1 MEELS
6 AVGEQVFDAEC
17 ILNKRLRKVRAAKH
31 CNFYP
36 RSFFF
41 WRLFANVLF
50 LLVFF
55 QGKLEF
61 LVKWRGW
68 SSKHN
73 SWEPQENILD
83 PRLLAAF
90 NKKEQEKELLM
101 RKRGKRPRGRPR
113 KILENV
119 PEAPKSS
126 SSSSGSSSSSSDSS
140 SSCSSSSSSSE
151 DDDEDGSTKQASPSV
166 RTRDTHPVPQKKA
179 QIVVAKQEPP
189 KKRSR
194 KPLPPEV
201 KEFQQNKGSRKILK
215 TPQDTDLPGAIK
227 KPVHPASFTFMGF
240 HRGSVRD
247 TVGSQNRSSLT
258 QGGAVKNSMSSVG
271 SGRSVQPAS
280 LPLNKSVQSRNVTE
294 GKLSISS
301 MSSGASL
308 DLKAAAGKSKGVA
321 ALNLNTSKHPI
332 QGTTQHT
339 LSSPNGQKKP
349 QGPVSTLQR
358 IPNTKAMASVPLKN
372 PSSSQGSGLQPLN
385 LQSKPVQNNDAP
397 GNGTTPAAGLRNAT
411 NPARKT
417 TVTQNQEYNPP
428 KSPATP
434 GRPPARKNQPGADKV
449 KEATEIQASRVQGRL
464 DKSSVHKST
473 TEVQSQQERP
483 AYKDGKK
490 ADMSTGEE
498 ESSSDSDQDSSYTG
512 QDRSMGVQNQDWKPT
527 RSLIEHVFV
536 TDVTANLVT
545 VTVKE
550 SPTSVGFF
558 SIRNY

>member
-17 ILNKRLRKVRAAKH
+17 ILNKRLRK
-31 CNFYP
+31 
-36 RSFFF
+36 
-41 WRLFANVLF
+41 
-50 LLVFF
+50 
-55 QGKLEF
+55 GKLEF

-90 NKKEQEKELLM
+90 NKKEHEKELLM
-101 RKRGKRPRGRPR
+101 LKRGKRPRGRPR

-140 SSCSSSSSSSE
+140 SSCSSSSSSS
-151 DDDEDGSTKQASPSV
+151 DDEDDSSHVKQVNPSV
-166 RTRDTHPVPQKKA
+166 RTRDLHPVPQKKA
-179 QIVVAKQEPP
+179 QIVMAKQEPP

-194 KPLPPEV
+194 KPLSPEM
-201 KEFQQNKGSRKILK
+201 KEFPQNKGPRKVLK
-215 TPQDTDLPGAIK
+215 TTKDEDLPGAIK

-240 HRGSVRD
+240 HRGSAREA
-247 TVGSQNRSSLT
+247 VGGQNRSPLA
-258 QGGAVKNSMSSVG
+258 QGGAVKNSTSSVG
-271 SGRSVQPAS
+271 SGRSSVQPAS
-280 LPLNKSVQSRNVTE
+280 LSMNKSNQSKNVTE

-301 MSSGASL
+301 ISSGTSL
-308 DLKAAAGKSKGVA
+308 DLKAAASKSKGVA

-349 QGPVSTLQR
+349 QAPGSTVQR
-358 IPNTKAMASVPLKN
+358 IPNTKPSLQSKNASSN
-372 PSSSQGSGLQPLN
+372 QGPGLQPLN
-385 LQSKPVQNNDAP
+385 LQNKGAQSNDAP
-397 GNGTTPAAGLRNAT
+397 GNGTTPTTGPRNAT

-417 TVTQNQEYNPP
+417 TVTQSQECNPP
-428 KSPATP
+428 KSPVTP
-434 GRPPARKNQPGADKV
+434 GRPPARKTQPGADKV
-449 KEATEIQASRVQGRL
+449 REVNEIQTSRVQGRL
-464 DKSSVHKST
+464 EKSSVHKSS
-473 TEVQSQQERP
+473 TEVQGQHERS
-483 AYKDGKK
+483 ASKDGKK
-490 ADMSTGEE
+490 AKMNDMSTGEE
-498 ESSSDSDQDSSYTG
+498 ESSSDSDQDSSYAG
-512 QDRSMGVQNQDWKPT
+512 QGHSVGVQNQDWKPT

>member
-17 ILNKRLRKVRAAKH
+17 ILNKRLRK
-31 CNFYP
+31 
-36 RSFFF
+36 
-41 WRLFANVLF
+41 
-50 LLVFF
+50 
-55 QGKLEF
+55 GKLEF

-101 RKRGKRPRGRPR
+101 RKKGKRPRGRPR

-126 SSSSGSSSSSSDSS
+126 SSSSGSSSASSDSS
-140 SSCSSSSSSSE
+140 SSCCSSSSSS
-151 DDDEDGSTKQASPSV
+151 DDDDDNDNGHAKKASPGV
-166 RTRDTHPVPQKKA
+166 RTRDLHPVPQKKA
-179 QIVVAKQEPP
+179 QIIVAKQEPP

-194 KPLPPEV
+194 KPQSTEA
-201 KEFQQNKGSRKILK
+201 KEFPQNKGSRKILK
-215 TPQDTDLPGAIK
+215 SSKDTDLPGAIK

-240 HRGSVRD
+240 PRGSPRD
-247 TVGSQNRSSLT
+247 TVGGQNRSPLT
-258 QGGAVKNSMSSVG
+258 QGGAVKNSLSTVG
-271 SGRSVQPAS
+271 SCRSVQPAS
-280 LPLNKSVQSRNVTE
+280 PSVNKSSQSRNVAE

-301 MSSGASL
+301 MSSGTSL
-308 DLKAAAGKSKGVA
+308 DLKAATGKSKGVA
-321 ALNLNTSKHPI
+321 ALNLNASKHLV
-332 QGTTQHT
+332 QGSSQHT

-349 QGPVSTLQR
+349 QAPVSTMQR
-358 IPNTKAMASVPLKN
+358 IPNTKAVASLPSKN
-372 PSSSQGSGLQPLN
+372 ASSNQ
-385 LQSKPVQNNDAP
+385 
-397 GNGTTPAAGLRNAT
+397 
-411 NPARKT
+411 AR
-417 TVTQNQEYNPP
+417 
-428 KSPATP
+428 
-434 GRPPARKNQPGADKV
+434 QPGADKAR
-449 KEATEIQASRVQGRL
+449 EATEIQTPRVQGRL
-464 DKSSVHKST
+464 DKSSVQKSS
-473 TEVQSQQERP
+473 TEVQSQQERS
-483 AYKDGKK
+483 ASKDKK
-490 ADMSTGEE
+490 AKMNDMSTGEE
-498 ESSSDSDQDSSYTG
+498 ESSSDSDQDPSYVG
-512 QDRSMGVQNQDWKPT
+512 QDRSVAVQNQDWKPT

>member
-17 ILNKRLRKVRAAKH
+17 ILNKRLRK
-31 CNFYP
+31 
-36 RSFFF
+36 
-41 WRLFANVLF
+41 
-50 LLVFF
+50 
-55 QGKLEF
+55 GKLEF

-90 NKKEQEKELLM
+90 NKKEQEKEILM

-119 PEAPKSS
+119 PEVSKSS

-151 DDDEDGSTKQASPSV
+151 DDDGGHVKPATPSV
-166 RTRDTHPVPQKKA
+166 RTRELHPVPQKKA
-179 QIVVAKQEPP
+179 QIVVAKPELP

-194 KPLPPEV
+194 KPLSPEV
-201 KEFQQNKGSRKILK
+201 KEFPLNKGQRKILK
-215 TPQDTDLPGAIK
+215 TNKDAVLPGAIK
-227 KPVHPASFTFMGF
+227 KPVHPTSFTFMGF
-240 HRGSVRD
+240 HRGSARD
-247 TVGSQNRSSLT
+247 AAGGPNRSSAT
-258 QGGAVKNSMSSVG
+258 QSGAVKNSVSSAG
-271 SGRSVQPAS
+271 PGRAPVQPPPS
-280 LPLNKSVQSRNVTE
+280 LPPGKSGQSRNLAE
-294 GKLSISS
+294 GKLSVSS
-301 MSSGASL
+301 ASGGASL
-308 DLKAAAGKSKGVA
+308 DLKAAASKSKGVA

-349 QGPVSTLQR
+349 QAPVSTVQR
-358 IPNTKAMASVPLKN
+358 IPNTKTVASLPTKN
-372 PSSSQGSGLQPLN
+372 AASNQGPGPQPLN
-385 LQSKPVQNNDAP
+385 LQNKLPPCGEAP
-397 GNGTTPAAGLRNAT
+397 GNAGAPASRPRNAP

-417 TVTQNQEYNPP
+417 PAALNRERNPP
-428 KSPATP
+428 KGPAAP
-434 GRPPARKNQPGADKV
+434 GRPPARKTQPGADQV
-449 KEATEIQASRVQGRL
+449 REASEIQTSRVQARL
-464 DKSSVHKST
+464 EKSGVQKPSA
-473 TEVQSQQERP
+473 EVQSQQER
-483 AYKDGKK
+483 AASKDGKK
-490 ADMSTGEE
+490 AKMNDMSTGED
-498 ESSSDSDQDSSYTG
+498 ESSSDSDRDSSYAG
-512 QDRSMGVQNQDWKPT
+512 RGRAAAVQNQDWTPT

>member
-17 ILNKRLRKVRAAKH
+17 ILNKRLRK
-31 CNFYP
+31 
-36 RSFFF
+36 
-41 WRLFANVLF
+41 
-50 LLVFF
+50 
-55 QGKLEF
+55 GKLEF

-101 RKRGKRPRGRPR
+101 RKKGKRPRGRPR

-126 SSSSGSSSSSSDSS
+126 SSSSGSSSASSDSS
-140 SSCSSSSSSSE
+140 SSCSSSSSSS
-151 DDDEDGSTKQASPSV
+151 DDDDDDDDDDNGHAKKASPGV
-166 RTRDTHPVPQKKA
+166 RTRDLHPVPQKKA

-194 KPLPPEV
+194 KPQSTEA
-201 KEFQQNKGSRKILK
+201 KEFPQNKGPRKILK
-215 TPQDTDLPGAIK
+215 SSKDTDLPGAIK

-240 HRGSVRD
+240 PRGLPRD
-247 TVGSQNRSSLT
+247 TLGGQNRSPLT
-258 QGGAVKNSMSSVG
+258 QGGAVKNSVSTVG
-271 SGRSVQPAS
+271 SCRSVQPAS
-280 LPLNKSVQSRNVTE
+280 PSLNKSSQSRNVAE

-301 MSSGASL
+301 MSSGTSL
-308 DLKAAAGKSKGVA
+308 DLKAATGKSKGVA
-321 ALNLNTSKHPI
+321 ALNLNASKHLV
-332 QGTTQHT
+332 QGSTQHT

-349 QGPVSTLQR
+349 QAPVSTMQR
-358 IPNTKAMASVPLKN
+358 IPITKAVASLPSKN
-372 PSSSQGSGLQPLN
+372 ASSNQGSGPQPLN
-385 LQSKPVQNNDAP
+385 LQNKLVQSNDAP
-397 GNGTTPAAGLRNAT
+397 GNGTTPTSGLRNAT

-417 TVTQNQEYNPP
+417 TVSQNQEYNSP

-434 GRPPARKNQPGADKV
+434 GRLQARKSQPGADKAR
-449 KEATEIQASRVQGRL
+449 EATEIQTPRVQGRL
-464 DKSSVHKST
+464 DKSSVQKSS
-473 TEVQSQQERP
+473 TEVQSQQERS
-483 AYKDGKK
+483 ASKDKK
-490 ADMSTGEE
+490 AKMNDMSTGEE
-498 ESSSDSDQDSSYTG
+498 ESSSDSDQDPSYVG
-512 QDRSMGVQNQDWKPT
+512 QDRSVAVQNQDWKPT
-527 RSLIEHVFV
+527 RSKLEHVFV

>member
-17 ILNKRLRKVRAAKH
+17 ILNKRLRK
-31 CNFYP
+31 
-36 RSFFF
+36 
-41 WRLFANVLF
+41 
-50 LLVFF
+50 
-55 QGKLEF
+55 GKLEF

-90 NKKEQEKELLM
+90 NKKEQEKELLI
-101 RKRGKRPRGRPR
+101 RKKGKRPRGRPR
-113 KILENV
+113 KILENL
-119 PEAPKSS
+119 PEVQKSS

-140 SSCSSSSSSSE
+140 SSCSSSSSSS
-151 DDDEDGSTKQASPSV
+151 DDDDDDSHVKPANPSA
-166 RTRDTHPVPQKKA
+166 RTRDLHPVPQKKA

-194 KPLPPEV
+194 KPLPPDV
-201 KEFQQNKGSRKILK
+201 KEFQQNKGPRKMSK
-215 TPQDTDLPGAIK
+215 DTDLPGAIK

-240 HRGSVRD
+240 HRGSGREPAGGQ
-247 TVGSQNRSSLT
+247 TRSSLA
-258 QGGAVKNSMSSVG
+258 QAGAAVKSSVG
-271 SGRSVQPAS
+271 SARSVQPAS
-280 LPLNKSVQSRNVTE
+280 PAMNKSNQSRNVTE
-294 GKLSISS
+294 GKVSISS
-301 MSSGASL
+301 MNSGTSL
-308 DLKAAAGKSKGVA
+308 DLKAAASKSKGVA

-349 QGPVSTLQR
+349 QSPVSTLQR
-358 IPNTKAMASVPLKN
+358 IPNTKAVAALPSKN
-372 PSSSQGSGLQPLN
+372 APSNQGSGLQPLN
-385 LQSKPVQNNDAP
+385 LQNKLVQSNDAP
-397 GNGTTPAAGLRNAT
+397 GNGTTPASGLRNAT

-417 TVTQNQEYNPP
+417 TVTNQEYNPP
-428 KSPATP
+428 KSLATP
-434 GRPPARKNQPGADKV
+434 GRLQARKNQPGADKV
-449 KEATEIQASRVQGRL
+449 KEATEIQTPRVQGRL
-464 DKSSVHKST
+464 EKSSVQKSS
-473 TEVQSQQERP
+473 TEVQSQQDRSAP
-483 AYKDGKK
+483 KDGKK
-490 ADMSTGEE
+490 AKMNDMSTGED
-498 ESSSDSDQDSSYTG
+498 ESSSESDQDYAG
-512 QDRSMGVQNQDWKPT
+512 QNPSVTVQNQDWKPT

>member
-17 ILNKRLRKVRAAKH
+17 ILNKRLKK
-31 CNFYP
+31 
-36 RSFFF
+36 
-41 WRLFANVLF
+41 
-50 LLVFF
+50 
-55 QGKLEF
+55 GKLEF

-90 NKKEQEKELLM
+90 NKKEQEKELLI
-101 RKRGKRPRGRPR
+101 RKKGKRPRGRPR
-113 KILENV
+113 KIVENV
-119 PEAPKSS
+119 PEDTKPSS
-126 SSSSGSSSSSSDSS
+126 SSSASSSSSDSS
-140 SSCSSSSSSSE
+140 SSCSSSDSSS
-151 DDDEDGSTKQASPSV
+151 DDDDDDSSNVKQANPTG
-166 RTRDTHPVPQKKA
+166 RTRDLHPVPQKKA

-189 KKRSR
+189 KKRSK
-194 KPLPPEV
+194 KPDV
-201 KEFQQNKGSRKILK
+201 KEFQQSKGARKTLKGSK
-215 TPQDTDLPGAIK
+215 DSDLPGVIK

-240 HRGSVRD
+240 HRGSPRD
-247 TVGSQNRSSLT
+247 TAAGQNRGSLT
-258 QGGAVKNSMSSVG
+258 QGGAVKSSQSSVV
-271 SGRSVQPAS
+271 SGRSVQPAAS
-280 LPLNKSVQSRNVTE
+280 PSMNKSSQSRNVSE
-294 GKLSISS
+294 GKLSV
-301 MSSGASL
+301 SGVNSGTSL
-308 DLKAAAGKSKGVA
+308 DLKAAASKSKGVA

-349 QGPVSTLQR
+349 QTPVSTLQR
-358 IPNTKAMASVPLKN
+358 IPNTKAMASI
-372 PSSSQGSGLQPLN
+372 PSKTAYSSQGSGLQPLN
-385 LQSKPVQNNDAP
+385 LQNKLVQRNNAP
-397 GNGTTPAAGLRNAT
+397 GNGTTPGSGLRNAT

-417 TVTQNQEYNPP
+417 TVAQNQEYNLP

-434 GRPPARKNQPGADKV
+434 GRLPTRKNQPGADKV
-449 KEATEIQASRVQGRL
+449 TETTEIQGKL
-464 DKSSVHKST
+464 EKSGLQKST
-473 TEVQSQQERP
+473 TEIQSQRERS
-483 AYKDGKK
+483 ASKDGKNAK
-490 ADMSTGEE
+490 MNDMSTGED

-512 QDRSMGVQNQDWKPT
+512 QDRAGAIQNQDWKPT

>member
-17 ILNKRLRKVRAAKH
+17 ILNKRLRK
-31 CNFYP
+31 
-36 RSFFF
+36 
-41 WRLFANVLF
+41 
-50 LLVFF
+50 
-55 QGKLEF
+55 GKLEF

-90 NKKEQEKELLM
+90 NKKEQEKELLI
-101 RKRGKRPRGRPR
+101 RKKGKRPRGRPR
-113 KILENV
+113 KILESV

-140 SSCSSSSSSSE
+140 SSCSSSSSSS
-151 DDDEDGSTKQASPSV
+151 DDDEDDVKQANASV
-166 RTRDTHPVPQKKA
+166 RTRDLHPVPQKKA

-194 KPLPPEV
+194 KPLPPDG
-201 KEFQQNKGSRKILK
+201 KEFQQNKGPRKILK
-215 TPQDTDLPGAIK
+215 TAKDTDLPGAIK

-240 HRGSVRD
+240 HRGSARD
-247 TVGSQNRSSLT
+247 PVGGPNRGSLT
-258 QGGAVKNSMSSVG
+258 QGGAVKNPMSSVG
-271 SGRSVQPAS
+271 SGRSVQPS
-280 LPLNKSVQSRNVTE
+280 SQSRNVTE

-301 MSSGASL
+301 MTSGTSL
-308 DLKAAAGKSKGVA
+308 DLKAAASKSKGVA

-349 QGPVSTLQR
+349 QAPVSTLQR
-358 IPNTKAMASVPLKN
+358 IPNAKEVASLPSKN
-372 PSSSQGSGLQPLN
+372 VSSNQGSGLQPLN
-385 LQSKPVQNNDAP
+385 LQNKPVQSSDAP
-397 GNGTTPAAGLRNAT
+397 GNGTAPVSGLRNPA

-417 TVTQNQEYNPP
+417 TVTLNQEYNPP

-434 GRPPARKNQPGADKV
+434 GRLQARKNQPGADKA
-449 KEATEIQASRVQGRL
+449 KEMSEIQTPRVQGRL
-464 DKSSVHKST
+464 EKSGVQKSSA
-473 TEVQSQQERP
+473 EVQSQQERS
-483 AYKDGKK
+483 ASKDGKK
-490 ADMSTGEE
+490 AKMNDMSTGED
-498 ESSSDSDQDSSYTG
+498 ESSSDSDQDYAG
-512 QDRSMGVQNQDWKPT
+512 QKRSVAVQNQDWKPT

>member
-17 ILNKRLRKVRAAKH
+17 ILNKRLRK
-31 CNFYP
+31 
-36 RSFFF
+36 
-41 WRLFANVLF
+41 
-50 LLVFF
+50 
-55 QGKLEF
+55 GKLEF

-90 NKKEQEKELLM
+90 KKKEQEKELLL
-101 RKRGKRPRGRPR
+101 RKKGKRPRGRPR
-113 KILENV
+113 KILDNV
-119 PEAPKSS
+119 PEAAKSS

-140 SSCSSSSSSSE
+140 SSCSSSSSSSD
-151 DDDEDGSTKQASPSV
+151 DDDEDGSVKPATQSV
-166 RTRDTHPVPQKKA
+166 RTRDHHPVPQKKA

-194 KPLPPEV
+194 KPLPPDP
-201 KEFQQNKGSRKILK
+201 KEFQQSKGARKILK
-215 TPQDTDLPGAIK
+215 LSKDTDLPGAIK

-240 HRGSVRD
+240 HRNSGRD
-247 TVGSQNRSSLT
+247 TLGGPNRGSLT

-271 SGRSVQPAS
+271 SGKSVQPAS
-280 LPLNKSVQSRNVTE
+280 LSLNKSSQSRNLTE

-308 DLKAAAGKSKGVA
+308 DLNTAAGKSKGVA

-339 LSSPNGQKKP
+339 LSSPNGQKKA
-349 QGPVSTLQR
+349 QGPASALQR
-358 IPNTKAMASVPLKN
+358 LPNTRAVASVPAKN
-372 PSSSQGSGLQPLN
+372 ASSNQGSGLQPLN
-385 LQSKPVQNNDAP
+385 LQNKPVQSNNSP
-397 GNGTTPAAGLRNAT
+397 GNGATPASGLRNAT
-411 NPARKT
+411 NPARKA
-417 TVTQNQEYNPP
+417 TVTQNQDYNPP

-434 GRPPARKNQPGADKV
+434 GRLQTRKNQPGAEKV
-449 KEATEIQASRVQGRL
+449 KEATEIQSSRVQGRL
-464 DKSSVHKST
+464 EKSSVHKSS
-473 TEVQSQQERP
+473 TEVQSQQERS

-490 ADMSTGEE
+490 DMSTGEE
-498 ESSSDSDQDSSYTG
+498 ESSSDSDQDSSFIG
-512 QDRSMGVQNQDWKPT
+512 QDRSMNQDWKPT

>member
-17 ILNKRLRKVRAAKH
+17 ILNKRLRK
-31 CNFYP
+31 
-36 RSFFF
+36 
-41 WRLFANVLF
+41 
-50 LLVFF
+50 
-55 QGKLEF
+55 GKLEF

-119 PEAPKSS
+119 PEVPKSS
-126 SSSSGSSSSSSDSS
+126 SSSSGSSSSTDSS
-140 SSCSSSSSSSE
+140 SSGSSSSSSS
-151 DDDEDGSTKQASPSV
+151 DDDDDDDDSSVKPSNPSV
-166 RTRDTHPVPQKKA
+166 RTRDLDPVPQKKA
-179 QIVVAKQEPP
+179 QIVMAKQEPP
-189 KKRSR
+189 KKRSK

-201 KEFQQNKGSRKILK
+201 KEFQQNKGPRK
-215 TPQDTDLPGAIK
+215 TPKAARDIDLPGAIK

-240 HRGSVRD
+240 HRGSARD
-247 TVGSQNRSSLT
+247 TVGGHNRSFLS
-258 QGGAVKNSMSSVG
+258 QGAAVKNSMSSVG
-271 SGRSVQPAS
+271 SGRTVPPAS
-280 LPLNKSVQSRNVTE
+280 FSLNKSSQSRSVAE
-294 GKLSISS
+294 GKVSISS
-301 MSSGASL
+301 VNSGTSL
-308 DLKAAAGKSKGVA
+308 DLKTAASKSKGVA

-349 QGPVSTLQR
+349 PPPVSTPQR
-358 IPNTKAMASVPLKN
+358 IPNAKTMASMLSKN
-372 PSSSQGSGLQPLN
+372 TSSTHGSGLQPLN
-385 LQSKPVQNNDAP
+385 LQNKPLQNNDGP
-397 GNGTTPAAGLRNAT
+397 GSGTTPVSGLKNAT
-411 NPARKT
+411 NPARKA
-417 TVTQNQEYNPP
+417 TVTQNQEYNSL

-434 GRPPARKNQPGADKV
+434 GKPQVRKNQSGSDKA
-449 KEATEIQASRVQGRL
+449 KEANEIQTSRVQG
-464 DKSSVHKST
+464 SMHKST
-473 TEVQSQQERP
+473 TEVPSQQERSVSR
-483 AYKDGKK
+483 DSKK
-490 ADMSTGEE
+490 ARMNDMSTGEE
-498 ESSSDSDQDSSYTG
+498 ESSSDSDQDSSYTR
-512 QDRSMGVQNQDWKPT
+512 QDCAVAVQNQDWKPT

>member
-17 ILNKRLRKVRAAKH
+17 ILNKRLRK
-31 CNFYP
+31 
-36 RSFFF
+36 
-41 WRLFANVLF
+41 
-50 LLVFF
+50 
-55 QGKLEF
+55 GKLEF

-101 RKRGKRPRGRPR
+101 RKKGKRPRGRPR

-140 SSCSSSSSSSE
+140 SSCSSSSSSSDD
-151 DDDEDGSTKQASPSV
+151 DDDEGHAKQANPGV
-166 RTRDTHPVPQKKA
+166 RTRDHHPVPQKKA

-194 KPLPPEV
+194 KPLPPDV
-201 KEFQQNKGSRKILK
+201 KEFQQNKGPRKIPK
-215 TPQDTDLPGAIK
+215 TSKDTNLPGAIK

-240 HRGSVRD
+240 HRGSTRD
-247 TVGSQNRSSLT
+247 AVGGQNRGSLT

-280 LPLNKSVQSRNVTE
+280 PSLNKSSQSRNVTE

-301 MSSGASL
+301 VNSSL
-308 DLKAAAGKSKGVA
+308 DLKTAASKSKGVA

-349 QGPVSTLQR
+349 QAPVSTLQR
-358 IPNTKAMASVPLKN
+358 ISNAKAVASLPSKN
-372 PSSSQGSGLQPLN
+372 ASSNQGPGLQPLN
-385 LQSKPVQNNDAP
+385 LQNKLVQSNDAP
-397 GNGTTPAAGLRNAT
+397 GNGTAPVSGLRNAT

-428 KSPATP
+428 KSPAAP
-434 GRPPARKNQPGADKV
+434 GRLQARKNQPGADKV
-449 KEATEIQASRVQGRL
+449 KEAAEIQTPRVQGRL
-464 DKSSVHKST
+464 EKSSVQKSS
-473 TEVQSQQERP
+473 TEVQSQQERS
-483 AYKDGKK
+483 ASKDGKK
-490 ADMSTGEE
+490 AKMNDMSTGED
-498 ESSSDSDQDSSYTG
+498 ESSSDSDQDYAG
-512 QDRSMGVQNQDWKPT
+512 QDRSVAVQNQDWKPT

>member
-17 ILNKRLRKVRAAKH
+17 ILNKRLRK
-31 CNFYP
+31 
-36 RSFFF
+36 
-41 WRLFANVLF
+41 
-50 LLVFF
+50 
-55 QGKLEF
+55 GKLEF

-101 RKRGKRPRGRPR
+101 RKKGKRPRGRPR

-126 SSSSGSSSSSSDSS
+126 SSSSASSSASSDS
-140 SSCSSSSSSSE
+140 SSCSSSSSSS
-151 DDDEDGSTKQASPSV
+151 DDDDDDDDDNGHAKQATPGV
-166 RTRDTHPVPQKKA
+166 RTRDLHPVPQKKA

-194 KPLPPEV
+194 KPQSTEA
-201 KEFQQNKGSRKILK
+201 KEFPQNKGPRKILK
-215 TPQDTDLPGAIK
+215 SSKDTDLPGAIK

-240 HRGSVRD
+240 HRGSPRD
-247 TVGSQNRSSLT
+247 TVGGPNSCPLT
-258 QGGAVKNSMSSVG
+258 QVGAVKNSVSSVG
-271 SGRSVQPAS
+271 SCRSVQPAS
-280 LPLNKSVQSRNVTE
+280 LSLNKSSQSRNVAE

-301 MSSGASL
+301 MSSGTSL
-308 DLKAAAGKSKGVA
+308 DLKAATSKSKGVA
-321 ALNLNTSKHPI
+321 ALNLNASKHLV

-349 QGPVSTLQR
+349 QAPVSTMQR
-358 IPNTKAMASVPLKN
+358 IPNTKAVASLPSKN
-372 PSSSQGSGLQPLN
+372 ASSNEGAGPPPIN
-385 LQSKPVQNNDAP
+385 LQNKLVQSNDGS
-397 GNGTTPAAGLRNAT
+397 GNGTTPASGLRNAT
-411 NPARKT
+411 NPARKN
-417 TVTQNQEYNPP
+417 TVSQNQECNLP

-434 GRPPARKNQPGADKV
+434 GRLQARKGQSGVDKAR
-449 KEATEIQASRVQGRL
+449 EAMEIQNPRVQGRS
-464 DKSSVHKST
+464 DKSSVQKSS
-473 TEVQSQQERP
+473 TEVQSQQERS
-483 AYKDGKK
+483 ASKDKK
-490 ADMSTGEE
+490 AKMNDMSTGEE
-498 ESSSDSDQDSSYTG
+498 ESSSDSDQDPSYVG
-512 QDRSMGVQNQDWKPT
+512 QDRSVTVQNQDWKPT